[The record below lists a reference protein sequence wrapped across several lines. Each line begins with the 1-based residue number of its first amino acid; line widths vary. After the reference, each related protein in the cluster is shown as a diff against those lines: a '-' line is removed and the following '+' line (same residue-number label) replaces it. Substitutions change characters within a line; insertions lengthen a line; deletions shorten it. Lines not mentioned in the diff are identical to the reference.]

1 MTKYN
6 YQKKD
11 NGKNATGR
19 PPKFDSPEEMERLGM
34 EYIEECK
41 KNDKPITLTGICIR
55 LDTTRQTL
63 LDYER
68 KDEFSDSVKRL
79 KLRAENYAEEHLYN
93 KNGRAVV
100 GAIFSLKNFGW
111 SDKME
116 FESSCKPS
124 IMTDEER
131 QEIRARMR
139 RFSE

>member
-1 MTKYN
+1 MTNN
-6 YQKKD
+6 YQKKK

-19 PPKFDSPEEMERLGM
+19 PLKFSSPEEMEKQGM
-34 EYIEECK
+34 EYIEDCK
-41 KNDKPITLTGICIR
+41 KNDKPITITGLCIR

-63 LDYER
+63 MDYER
-68 KDEFSDSVKRL
+68 KCEFADTIKRL
-79 KLRAENYAEEHLYN
+79 KLHAENYAEETLYN

-100 GAIFSLKNFGW
+100 GAIFALKNFGW

-116 FESSCKPS
+116 FESSYKPQ

-131 QEIRARMR
+131 QAIRARVR